1 MRRGNIDI
9 MSLSHDDGDS
19 SPTRQLSRPDPTRR
33 RSLALL
39 PSLMRSRALLLL
51 LRPQL

>member
-1 MRRGNIDI
+1 VRRGNIDI

-39 PSLMRSRALLLL
+39 PSLISRALLLL

>member
-1 MRRGNIDI
+1 MR
-9 MSLSHDDGDS
+9 LSHDDTD
-19 SPTRQLSRPDPTRR
+19 RPALPTRR

-39 PSLMRSRALLLL
+39 PSLMSRALLLLL